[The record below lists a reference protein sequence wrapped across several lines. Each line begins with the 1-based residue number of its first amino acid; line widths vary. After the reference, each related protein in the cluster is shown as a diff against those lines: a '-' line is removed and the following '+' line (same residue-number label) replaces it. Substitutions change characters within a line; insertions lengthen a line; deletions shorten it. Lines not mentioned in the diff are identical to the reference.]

1 MLRAADALAPAMEN
15 RRAEGPSIRRSLTGL
30 RQYRHLLRNLVL
42 KDLKLKYRGSV
53 IGFVW
58 SLANPLVMV
67 VVYTIAF
74 TTIIRSGSGQFVFYL
89 MLGLLAWTF
98 FAGSAAMSTGAITD
112 NGGLLKSVWFPR
124 TILPTATVLFN
135 LVQYLLTVMVFLPLM
150 LAYYQVPLGKPMLLF
165 PVFVALQAL
174 MTIGLALILAT
185 ATTFF
190 RDVRHLV
197 DVALAVLFWTT
208 PIVYDMSQIS
218 SGRLRQIF
226 RFSPMTPYVTAYH
239 DIFYSGQWPDGQ
251 VWMTTVGYAVA
262 AVALGLWLI
271 VRYEDGFAERV

>member
-1 MLRAADALAPAMEN
+1 MRA
-15 RRAEGPSIRRSLTGL
+15 
-30 RQYRHLLRNLVL
+30 
-42 KDLKLKYRGSV
+42 GSE
-53 IGFVW
+53 
-58 SLANPLVMV
+58 
-67 VVYTIAF
+67 
-74 TTIIRSGSGQFVFYL
+74 QFVFYL

-150 LAYYQVPLGKPMLLF
+150 LAYYQVPLGTPMLLF

-174 MTIGLALILAT
+174 MTIGVALILAT

-208 PIVYDMSQIS
+208 PIVYELVADHERPPAPDLPLQPDDPLRHRLSRDLLQRPVA
-218 SGRLRQIF
+218 GRAGLDDHCRLR
-226 RFSPMTPYVTAYH
+226 RRRARARVVADRALRRRLRGAGVVTEGW
-239 DIFYSGQWPDGQ
+239 F
-251 VWMTTVGYAVA
+251 
-262 AVALGLWLI
+262 
-271 VRYEDGFAERV
+271 